1 MALGTNHVTNTTEAT
16 FIPELWSDEVIAVY
30 KLSLVMANL
39 VKKIPFQGKKGDTL
53 HIPKPVRGSANAKVA
68 ETQVTLNADTAGEL
82 VITIDQHFEYSRL
95 FEDLT
100 SIQALPSMRSFYTDD
115 AGYALAKQVDSALS
129 ALAAT
134 WQGGTDWDAAVIG
147 GDGETLWDPSA
158 NTNTGNGSD
167 LTDAGIR
174 NGIQVLDDADVPFS
188 QRSMVVPP
196 SQKNILLGI
205 DRFNSSDFSESQGV
219 NTGQFGEVYGMPVYT
234 TTNLPTITADDTT
247 TEYRPV
253 FIMHREA
260 LVHVEQMSIRTQT
273 QYKQE
278 WLGDLMTSDTL
289 YGKSVYRPENGIA
302 LIVPK

>member
-1 MALGTNHVTNTTEAT
+1 MALGSNHVTNTTEAT
-16 FIPELWSDEVIAVY
+16 FIPELWSDEVIATY
-30 KLSLVMANL
+30 KQALVVAPR

-53 HIPKPVRGSANAKVA
+53 HVPKPVRGTANQKVA
-68 ETQVTLNADTAGEL
+68 ETQVTLNADVAGEL
-82 VITIDQHFEYSRL
+82 VIPVDQHFEYSRL
-95 FEDLT
+95 FEDIT
-100 SIQALPSMRSFYTDD
+100 VTQALDSMRAFYTDD

-129 ALAAT
+129 ALAEG
-134 WQGGTDWDAAVIG
+134 WQGGTNWSGAVIG
-147 GDGETLWDPSA
+147 GDGETAWDPSA

-188 QRSMVVPP
+188 DRSMIVPP

-205 DRFNSSDFSESQGV
+205 DRFNSRDFSKSQGV
-219 NTGQFGEVYGMPVYT
+219 DTGQFGEVYGMPVYT
-234 TTNLPTITADDTT
+234 TTNLPVILATDAT

-253 FIMHREA
+253 LIMHREA
-260 LVHVEQMSIRTQT
+260 LVHVEQMTIRTQT

-278 WLGDLMTSDTL
+278 WLGDLLTSDTL